1 MAGLGRGNPGAERL
15 VSADLQGGLGFFLWL
30 QLGSWSQAGSGGG
43 TVPPEGEGCRC
54 WGFLPLPV
62 CPPPHSRPGDRSC
75 CYRPD
80 PRFSAPLR
88 SPCFSLFESGGRV
101 WSAPR
106 EVGARWGLRRPHG
119 GAVGSGS
126 RVPGPAA
133 RLQEGSGSI
142 LGAGRGARACP
153 DAELPP
159 PSGPGARGGSSV
171 ALQQDG
177 FGRGNAGGGRHASRG
192 GPRAWAL
199 RVAGFGR
206 RHSLRPSR
214 RGPPDQRG
222 EKRTFCSLILAV
234 PAPRLSH

>member
-1 MAGLGRGNPGAERL
+1 MRRPGKEACGAAEWLARDGEIPGPSVWSLRICRGGSDFSCGCSWEADPGQEAVAGRSHR
-15 VSADLQGGLGFFLWL
+15 
-30 QLGSWSQAGSGGG
+30 
-43 TVPPEGEGCRC
+43 EGEGCRC
-54 WGFLPLPV
+54 WGFLRLPV

-80 PRFSAPLR
+80 PCFSAPLR
-88 SPCFSLFESGGRV
+88 SPCFSLRESGGRV

-106 EVGARWGLRRPHG
+106 EVGARGGLRRPHG

-153 DAELPP
+153 DAERPP
-159 PSGPGARGGSSV
+159 PSGPGTRGGSRV
-171 ALQQDG
+171 ALQHDG

-214 RGPPDQRG
+214 R
-222 EKRTFCSLILAV
+222 
-234 PAPRLSH
+234 